1 MRDALSIMDQAIAC
15 CGDTLTRDVVQQ
27 LVGAVPGEVLEKMM
41 QAVAANSSQE
51 VLRLVDKLVTEGQSP
66 THFARQVVRFL
77 RNAMV
82 AKVAGSD
89 SSLLQISSDER
100 ARVARTAE
108 LFSEEDL
115 TRFLQ
120 IMLRTHGDVSYKAD
134 QRFHLELGLLK
145 PPKNWSAASAPRCSR
160 HWRKNTKRWP

>member
-1 MRDALSIMDQAIAC
+1 
-15 CGDTLTRDVVQQ
+15 
-27 LVGAVPGEVLEKMM
+27 
-41 QAVAANSSQE
+41 ANSSQD

-66 THFARQVVRFL
+66 THFARQMVRFL
-77 RNAMV
+77 RNTLV

-89 SSLLQISSDER
+89 SPLLQISSDER
-100 ARVARTAE
+100 ARVARSAG

-145 PPKNWSAASAPRCSR
+145 LVHAQRLLPLEELLSGAAVESRAPTAGGAQKGTTEPCPSPFS
-160 HWRKNTKRWP
+160 H